1 MIQTTINAQ
10 GLAFV
15 FTSCTPSWVK
25 FFWANRCK
33 CHVNLNC
40 VCVFLFSDARVLNTV
55 KVSPLKSNVQTVKE
69 EIRQLDMSV
78 CCTYIQ
84 MLENLATF
92 EVCRAGQQR
101 RRLRLRLRRMDYNVC
116 DSFFF
121 SWVSRAFRLLWLW
134 MFCVCIRMCACEK
147 AKTHMNGCSCCR
159 FLYCTFLSRWSW
171 TFGVFLHKSQLTD
184 WLTGW
189 WWLGWACLHVSRH

>member
-1 MIQTTINAQ
+1 MHAELSQ
-10 GLAFV
+10 V
-15 FTSCTPSWVK
+15 FLGKSLQMPCESEV
-25 FFWANRCK
+25 
-33 CHVNLNC
+33 C

-84 MLENLATF
+84 TLEKLLLKFAELDNKD
-92 EVCRAGQQR
+92 G
-101 RRLRLRLRRMDYNVC
+101 DYDYDEWITMCVIL
-116 DSFFF
+116 FFF
-121 SWVSRAFRLLWLW
+121 FWMSRAFRLLWLW
-134 MFCVCIRMCACEK
+134 MFCVCIRMCACKK
-147 AKTHMNGCSCCR
+147 AKTHMNGYSCCR

-184 WLTGW
+184 WLVGD
-189 WWLGWACLHVSRH
+189 G